1 MLPLLRFGRALLIS
15 SPFLLGCECVDV
27 EAAGDRDRGGG
38 RANVLLVTIDTLR
51 ADRVGAYGDG
61 KARTP
66 VFDRLAAEGARF
78 AHAFAAAPITLP
90 SHASIL
96 TGAHPPRHGVRHN
109 GIFRLDPGVE
119 TLAERLRASGYTT
132 GAVVGSYVL
141 DRRFGLDRGFSFYDD
156 EMGSE
161 RADAAGFL
169 ERSAEQVTSRATEWL
184 ARSDSPFFLW
194 VHYYD
199 PHHDYR
205 PPAPF
210 DEDFGNDLYAGE
222 VAYVDA
228 SLGRLV
234 DALRAGG
241 RLDDTIVAVTSDHGE
256 SLGEHGEQ
264 THSLTLYDAAI
275 AVPLVFRGPGI
286 PAGRTVETVVGGVDV
301 APTILA
307 LLELAPFTDADGL
320 DLSPTWRT
328 HPSEPPRI
336 AYAET
341 LATRFDF
348 GWSPLFAVRSNS
360 HLYVRA
366 PRPELYDLR
375 ADPLQRSNLLA
386 GDRVGAHER
395 VAALDAE
402 ISAVLKNGR
411 EATPLAVDAE
421 VRDRLRALGYALADG
436 PVEETGLD
444 PKDGLASAHAIYEGV
459 AAYEKGESSRAER
472 ILSAAVEQ
480 VPRSSRAH
488 AVLAMTLIA
497 RGDLR
502 RAAEHAETAAALT
515 PESAEHRALL
525 GDVHRLLG
533 NAEAAAQAYA
543 AAARIDPT
551 EPGASVGLMWLCLRE
566 GDVVGAERHAENAF
580 DDDPAAGSTRLRVG
594 QVWEEHGESERALD
608 LYQQALTANPR
619 FERAAMASAILLAR
633 LGRGDEADSQLARAG
648 AQARNPQLANNL
660 GIAFAQGGDDERAER
675 IFRRLLADDP
685 DYGKA
690 RRNLTFLL
698 HRMGREDEAVR
709 VEARTAIR

>member
-1 MLPLLRFGRALLIS
+1 LIASLFLP
-15 SPFLLGCECVDV
+15 GCNRVDV
-27 EAAGDRDRGGG
+27 EVPGDRDR
-38 RANVLLVTIDTLR
+38 RDARPNVLLVTIDTLR

-66 VFDRLAAEGARF
+66 VLDRLAGEGTRF

-96 TGAHPPRHGVRHN
+96 TGAHPPTHGVRHN
-109 GIFRLDPGVE
+109 GIFRLGPGAE
-119 TLAERLRASGYTT
+119 TLAERLRASRYTT

-141 DRRFGLDRGFSFYDD
+141 DRRFGLDRGFSYYDD

-161 RADAAGFL
+161 RADSAGFL
-169 ERSAEQVTSRATEWL
+169 ERSAERVTSRATRWL
-184 ARSDSPFFLW
+184 ARSGSPFFLW

-210 DEDFGNDLYAGE
+210 DEDFGDDLYAGE

-228 SLGRLV
+228 SLGQLI

-256 SLGEHGEQ
+256 SLGEHGEE
-264 THSLTLYDAAI
+264 THTLTLYDATL
-275 AVPLVFRGPGI
+275 AVPLVFRGPGV
-286 PAGRTVETVVGGVDV
+286 PAGRTVEGVVRGVDV

-307 LLELAPFTDADGL
+307 LLGLAPFTNADGL
-320 DLSPTWRT
+320 DLAPTWRT

-348 GWSPLFAVRSNS
+348 GWSPLFAVRSSS

-366 PRPELYDLR
+366 PRPELYDIR
-375 ADPLQRSNLLA
+375 FDPFQRSNLLA
-386 GDRVGAHER
+386 GDPVGAHER

-402 ISAVLKNGR
+402 ISAILEDGR
-411 EATPLAVDAE
+411 EATPLAVDVE
-421 VRDRLRALGYALADG
+421 VRDRLRALGYALAEG
-436 PVEETGLD
+436 PVQETGLD
-444 PKDGLASAHAIYEGV
+444 PKDGLASARAIYEGV
-459 AAYEKGESSRAER
+459 AAYEMGESSRAER
-472 ILSAAVEQ
+472 ILSAAVEH

-488 AVLAMTLIA
+488 AVLAMTKIA

-502 RAAEHAETAAALT
+502 GAAEHAETAVALT

-533 NAEAAAQAYA
+533 SAEAAAQAYA

-566 GDVVGAERHAENAF
+566 GDVAGAERHAKNAF
-580 DDDPAAGSTRLRVG
+580 DDDPTAGSARLRVG
-594 QVWEEHGESERALD
+594 QVWEEYGESERALD
-608 LYQQALTANPR
+608 LYQQALTANPG
-619 FERAAMASAILLAR
+619 FERAAIASAILLAR
-633 LGRGDEADSQLARAG
+633 LGRREEADSQLARAG
-648 AQARNPQLANNL
+648 ARALDPQLTNNL
-660 GIAFAQGGDDERAER
+660 GIAFAEGGDVDRAER

-685 DYGKA
+685 GYAKA
-690 RRNLTFLL
+690 RRNLAFLL
-698 HRMGREDEAVR
+698 RRTGREDEAAR

>member
-1 MLPLLRFGRALLIS
+1 LHTVLRLGRALFFASL
-15 SPFLLGCECVDV
+15 FLLGCNRVDV
-27 EAAGDRDRGGG
+27 EVPGDRDGGDA
-38 RANVLLVTIDTLR
+38 RPNVLLITIDTLR
-51 ADRVGAYGDG
+51 ADRVGAYGDE

-66 VFDRLAAEGARF
+66 VLDRLAGEGTRF
-78 AHAFAAAPITLP
+78 ANAFAAAPITLP

-96 TGAHPPRHGVRHN
+96 TGAYPPRHGVRHN
-109 GIFRLDPGVE
+109 GIFHLDADVE
-119 TLAERLRASGYTT
+119 TLAERLRAAGYAT

-141 DRRFGLDRGFSFYDD
+141 DRRFGLDRGFSSYDD

-161 RADAAGFL
+161 RADSAGFL

-184 ARSDSPFFLW
+184 ARSGSPFFLW

-210 DEDFGNDLYAGE
+210 DEDFGDDLYAGE

-228 SLGRLV
+228 SLGQLV

-256 SLGEHGEQ
+256 SLGEHGEE
-264 THSLTLYDAAI
+264 THSLTLYDATL
-275 AVPLVFRGPGI
+275 AVPLIFRGPGV
-286 PAGRTVETVVGGVDV
+286 PVGRAVESVVRGVDV

-307 LLELAPFTDADGL
+307 LLGMAPFADADGL
-320 DLSPTWRT
+320 DLAPTWQT
-328 HPSEPPRI
+328 HPSGPPRT

-348 GWSPLFAVRSNS
+348 GWSPLFAIRSSS

-375 ADPLQRSNLLA
+375 SDPSQRSNLLA
-386 GDRVGAHER
+386 AHRVGAHED

-402 ISAVLKNGR
+402 IRAVLENGR
-411 EATPLAVDAE
+411 KATPVAVDVE
-421 VRDRLRALGYALADG
+421 VRARLRALGYALADG

-444 PKDGLASAHAIYEGV
+444 PKDGLASARAIYEGV
-459 AAYEKGESSRAER
+459 AAYEMGESSRAER
-472 ILSAAVEQ
+472 ILSAAIEH
-480 VPRSSRAH
+480 VPGSSRAH
-488 AVLAMTLIA
+488 AVLSMAKIA

-502 RAAEHAETAAALT
+502 GAAEHAETAVALT

-525 GDVHRLLG
+525 GDVQRLLG
-533 NAEAAAQAYA
+533 NDEAAAGAYA
-543 AAARIDPT
+543 AAARIDPR

-580 DDDPAAGSTRLRVG
+580 ENDPTGGHTRMRVG
-594 QVWEEHGESERALD
+594 QVWEEVGELERALSV
-608 LYQQALTANPR
+608 YQRALAANPR
-619 FERAAMASAILLAR
+619 FDRAAVASAIVLAR

-648 AQARNPQLANNL
+648 ARARDPQLANNL
-660 GIAFAQGGDDERAER
+660 GIAFARGGDVLRAER

-685 DYGKA
+685 GYGKA
-690 RRNLTFLL
+690 RRNLAFLL
-698 HRMGREDEAVR
+698 RLTGREDEAAR
-709 VEARTAIR
+709 VEAGTAVR